1 MHSRSFGN
9 PEAFVSDHKGIIRRC
24 GLKNF
29 KKLLENNW
37 AAYTMATCSAVLLF
51 LFLSNLNSFLKTVES
66 IEGLLSPI
74 IIGAV
79 LAYLLNPI
87 VVFFEGK
94 ALGKIKKEK
103 TRYTSSVLLAVVCF
117 IAALSLFFLA
127 LIPSLVDSVSSLAA
141 NMGSYVSSS
150 QDLLMELD
158 QFAAGFKIDITELTD
173 SISDALNNVM
183 GNVPAL
189 LNRVLSAS
197 VNMGSALFNI
207 GIGFILAVYFLM
219 GKSGILKAIG
229 TLRRAALTE
238 ETYEQHTAFLT
249 RCHNI
254 LIRYIGCNILDA
266 FIIGLINA
274 VFMFLTGM
282 AYVPLISLVVGVTN
296 LLPTFGPI
304 IGGVIGGFILVLIN
318 PMHALIFIIFTL
330 ILQTFDGY
338 ILKPKLFGESLG
350 VSAVMIL
357 ITIILGGK
365 IFGVIG
371 ILLAIPFAAIMTF
384 VYDEA
389 ILPGLERRKKLKEKM
404 KRESLDDGETLPE
417 GGSVTRKQQ
426 KEAVGADPAD
436 CEDAVQELPVTE
448 KRS

>member
-1 MHSRSFGN
+1 M
-9 PEAFVSDHKGIIRRC
+9 
-24 GLKNF
+24 KNF

-37 AAYTMATCSAVLLF
+37 AAYTLATCSAVLLF
-51 LFLSNLNSFLKTVES
+51 IFLTNFSSFLKIVET

-87 VVFFEGK
+87 VVFFEER
-94 ALGKIKKEK
+94 ALKKVK
-103 TRYTSSVLLAVVCF
+103 KDNARYNLSVLLAVLFFVA
-117 IAALSLFFLA
+117 ILVLFFLA
-127 LIPSLVDSVSSLAA
+127 LIPSLVDSVSSLAY
-141 NMGSYVSSS
+141 NMGSYVQSS
-150 QDLLMELD
+150 QDLLVELD
-158 QFAAGFKIDITELTD
+158 QFAAKYKVDITEITN
-173 SISDALNNVM
+173 SISQALNNVM
-183 GNVPAL
+183 GNVPAV
-189 LNRVLSAS
+189 LNRILSAS

-219 GKSGILKAIG
+219 GKSSILQAIEK
-229 TLRRAALTE
+229 LRRAALVE
-238 ETYEQHTAFLT
+238 QTYEQHTAFLT
-249 RCHNI
+249 RCHRI
-254 LIRYIGCNILDA
+254 LIRYIGCNLLDA
-266 FIIGLINA
+266 LIIGLINA
-274 VFMFLTGM
+274 VFMIVTGM

-318 PMHALIFIIFTL
+318 PMHALIFIAFTL
-330 ILQTFDGY
+330 VLQTFDGY

-389 ILPGLERRKKLKEKM
+389 ILPGLERRKMRKE
-404 KRESLDDGETLPE
+404 
-417 GGSVTRKQQ
+417 
-426 KEAVGADPAD
+426 DPAKHPGRG
-436 CEDAVQELPVTE
+436 EISTGQTEAKSPVE
-448 KRS
+448 KNSGEEPAGTANQTSGS